1 MAYALSIL
9 EKSPIADG
17 ESAAQALARTL
28 HLAQQAE
35 RWGYRR
41 FWLAEHHNT
50 PQLACPSPEILIG
63 YLLGQTSRIRIGSG
77 GVMLQH
83 YSAYKVAENFNL
95 LAALAPGRV
104 DLGVGKAPGG
114 LPLATQALQAAHD
127 RQNKPAFPQQLSQL
141 TAYLNDDAEPGL
153 SATPLPPHAA
163 QRFLLGASKES
174 ATLAAESGWAFVFA
188 AHLNGNPQDIREALA
203 HYTAL
208 SGGRKALLAVAAIV
222 AQSPEQ
228 AATLAADIQQYRVH
242 VAGEQSVTVGSL
254 AQAESF
260 VQQAGATDYRIEPRE
275 SHILLGTAPQVH
287 QQLAQLQ
294 QRYDVDEFIIDTPI
308 GEPSARLT
316 SLQLLA
322 EESLTLA

>member
-1 MAYALSIL
+1 M
-9 EKSPIADG
+9 
-17 ESAAQALARTL
+17 
-28 HLAQQAE
+28 
-35 RWGYRR
+35 
-41 FWLAEHHNT
+41 
-50 PQLACPSPEILIG
+50 
-63 YLLGQTSRIRIGSG
+63 
-77 GVMLQH
+77 
-83 YSAYKVAENFNL
+83 
-95 LAALAPGRV
+95 
-104 DLGVGKAPGG
+104 GKAPGG

-203 HYTAL
+203 LYTAL
-208 SGGRKALLAVAAIV
+208 SGGRKALLAV
-222 AQSPEQ
+222 
-228 AATLAADIQQYRVH
+228 AADIQQYRVH

-294 QRYDVDEFIIDTPI
+294 QRYGVDEFIIDTPI

-322 EESLTLA
+322 EESLTPA

>member
-1 MAYALSIL
+1 M
-9 EKSPIADG
+9 
-17 ESAAQALARTL
+17 
-28 HLAQQAE
+28 
-35 RWGYRR
+35 
-41 FWLAEHHNT
+41 
-50 PQLACPSPEILIG
+50 
-63 YLLGQTSRIRIGSG
+63 
-77 GVMLQH
+77 
-83 YSAYKVAENFNL
+83 
-95 LAALAPGRV
+95 
-104 DLGVGKAPGG
+104 
-114 LPLATQALQAAHD
+114 
-127 RQNKPAFPQQLSQL
+127 
-141 TAYLNDDAEPGL
+141 
-153 SATPLPPHAA
+153 
-163 QRFLLGASKES
+163 
-174 ATLAAESGWAFVFA
+174 FA

-322 EESLTLA
+322 EESLTPA

>member
-1 MAYALSIL
+1 
-9 EKSPIADG
+9 
-17 ESAAQALARTL
+17 
-28 HLAQQAE
+28 
-35 RWGYRR
+35 
-41 FWLAEHHNT
+41 
-50 PQLACPSPEILIG
+50 
-63 YLLGQTSRIRIGSG
+63 
-77 GVMLQH
+77 
-83 YSAYKVAENFNL
+83 
-95 LAALAPGRV
+95 
-104 DLGVGKAPGG
+104 
-114 LPLATQALQAAHD
+114 QALQAAHD

-153 SATPLPPHAA
+153 SATPLPPQGA

-188 AHLNGNPQDIREALA
+188 AHLNGNPQDIRDALEHYAA
-203 HYTAL
+203 H

-222 AQSPEQ
+222 APSEEQ
-228 AATLAADIQQYRVH
+228 AAALAAEIQQYRVH

-275 SHILLGTAPQVH
+275 SHILLGTAQQVH

-294 QRYDVDEFIIDTPI
+294 QQYGVDEFIIDTPI
-308 GEPSARLT
+308 AEPAARLA

-322 EESLTLA
+322 KESLTPA

>member
-1 MAYALSIL
+1 M
-9 EKSPIADG
+9 
-17 ESAAQALARTL
+17 
-28 HLAQQAE
+28 
-35 RWGYRR
+35 
-41 FWLAEHHNT
+41 
-50 PQLACPSPEILIG
+50 LIG
-63 YLLGQTSRIRIGSG
+63 YLLGQTTRIRIGSG

-127 RQNKPAFPQQLSQL
+127 RQRKPDFPQQLSQL
-141 TAYLNDDAEPGL
+141 TAYLNDDAEHGL
-153 SATPLPPHAA
+153 SATPLPPQGA

-188 AHLNGNPQDIREALA
+188 AHLNGNPQDIRDALEHYAA
-203 HYTAL
+203 H

-222 AQSPEQ
+222 APSEEQ
-228 AATLAADIQQYRVH
+228 AAALAADIRQYRVH

-275 SHILLGTAPQVH
+275 SHILLGTAQQVH

-294 QRYDVDEFIIDTPI
+294 QQYGVEEFIIDTPI
-308 GEPSARLT
+308 AEPADRLA

-322 EESLTLA
+322 EESLTPA

>member
-50 PQLACPSPEILIG
+50 PQLACPSPEVLIG

-153 SATPLPPHAA
+153 SATPLPPHGA

-174 ATLAAESGWAFVFA
+174 ATLAAESGWVFVFA
-188 AHLNGNPQDIREALA
+188 AHLNSNPQDIREALA
-203 HYTAL
+203 HYAAH

-222 AQSPEQ
+222 APSAEQ
-228 AATLAADIQQYRVH
+228 AAALAADIQQYRVH

-275 SHILLGTAPQVH
+275 SHVLLGTAQQVH

-294 QRYDVDEFIIDTPI
+294 QQYGVEEFIIDTPI
-308 GEPSARLT
+308 AEPTARLT

-322 EESLTLA
+322 EESLTPA

>member
-50 PQLACPSPEILIG
+50 PQLACPSPEVLIG

-127 RQNKPAFPQQLSQL
+127 RQHKPAFPQQLSQL

-153 SATPLPPHAA
+153 SATPLPPHGA

-174 ATLAAESGWAFVFA
+174 A
-188 AHLNGNPQDIREALA
+188 ALA
-203 HYTAL
+203 HYAAH

-222 AQSPEQ
+222 APSAEQ
-228 AATLAADIQQYRVH
+228 AAALAADIQQYRVH
-242 VAGEQSVTVGSL
+242 VTGEQSVTVGSL

-294 QRYDVDEFIIDTPI
+294 QRYGVDEFIIDTPI

-322 EESLTLA
+322 EESLTPA

>member
-50 PQLACPSPEILIG
+50 PQLACPSPEVLIG

-127 RQNKPAFPQQLSQL
+127 RQHKPAFPQQLSQL

-153 SATPLPPHAA
+153 SATPLPPH
-163 QRFLLGASKES
+163 GASCS
-174 ATLAAESGWAFVFA
+174 APAKRARRWRP
-188 AHLNGNPQDIREALA
+188 NPAGF
-203 HYTAL
+203 
-208 SGGRKALLAVAAIV
+208 SC
-222 AQSPEQ
+222 SP
-228 AATLAADIQQYRVH
+228 
-242 VAGEQSVTVGSL
+242 
-254 AQAESF
+254 
-260 VQQAGATDYRIEPRE
+260 RI
-275 SHILLGTAPQVH
+275 
-287 QQLAQLQ
+287 
-294 QRYDVDEFIIDTPI
+294 
-308 GEPSARLT
+308 
-316 SLQLLA
+316 
-322 EESLTLA
+322 

>member
-1 MAYALSIL
+1 
-9 EKSPIADG
+9 
-17 ESAAQALARTL
+17 
-28 HLAQQAE
+28 
-35 RWGYRR
+35 
-41 FWLAEHHNT
+41 
-50 PQLACPSPEILIG
+50 
-63 YLLGQTSRIRIGSG
+63 
-77 GVMLQH
+77 
-83 YSAYKVAENFNL
+83 
-95 LAALAPGRV
+95 
-104 DLGVGKAPGG
+104 
-114 LPLATQALQAAHD
+114 HD

-188 AHLNGNPQDIREALA
+188 AHLNGNPQDIKEALE
-203 HYTAL
+203 HYTAH
-208 SGGRKALLAVAAIV
+208 SGGRKGLLAVAAIV

-242 VAGEQSVTVGSL
+242 VSGEQSVTVGSL

-275 SHILLGTAPQVH
+275 SHVLLGTAPQVH

-294 QRYDVDEFIIDTPI
+294 QQYGVDEFIIDTPI
-308 GEPSARLT
+308 AEPVARLA

-322 EESLTLA
+322 EESLTPA

>member
-50 PQLACPSPEILIG
+50 PQLACPSPEVLIG

-163 QRFLLGASKES
+163 QRFCS
-174 ATLAAESGWAFVFA
+174 APAKRARRWRP
-188 AHLNGNPQDIREALA
+188 NPAGP
-203 HYTAL
+203 
-208 SGGRKALLAVAAIV
+208 SC
-222 AQSPEQ
+222 SP
-228 AATLAADIQQYRVH
+228 
-242 VAGEQSVTVGSL
+242 
-254 AQAESF
+254 
-260 VQQAGATDYRIEPRE
+260 RI
-275 SHILLGTAPQVH
+275 
-287 QQLAQLQ
+287 
-294 QRYDVDEFIIDTPI
+294 
-308 GEPSARLT
+308 
-316 SLQLLA
+316 
-322 EESLTLA
+322 

>member
-50 PQLACPSPEILIG
+50 PQLACPSPEVLIG

-114 LPLATQALQAAHD
+114 LPLATQALQAAYD
-127 RQNKPAFPQQLSQL
+127 RQHKPAFPQQLSQL

-174 ATLAAESGWAFVFA
+174 AALAAESGWAFVFA
-188 AHLNGNPQDIREALA
+188 AHLNGNPQDISAALA
-203 HYTAL
+203 HYAAH
-208 SGGRKALLAVAAIV
+208 SGGRKALLAVAAI
-222 AQSPEQ
+222 AAPSAEQ
-228 AATLAADIQQYRVH
+228 AAALAADIQQYRVH

-294 QRYDVDEFIIDTPI
+294 QRYGVDEFIIDTPI
-308 GEPSARLT
+308 AEPSARLT

-322 EESLTLA
+322 EESLTPV